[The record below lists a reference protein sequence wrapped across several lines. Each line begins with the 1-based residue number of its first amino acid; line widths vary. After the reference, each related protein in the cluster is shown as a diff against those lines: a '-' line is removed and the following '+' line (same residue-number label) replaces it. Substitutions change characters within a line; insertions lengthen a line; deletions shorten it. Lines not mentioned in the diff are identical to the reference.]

1 MARYSVDINANIKGF
16 EELDNIEKQIKNIQ
30 NYAKKPIDINFRVDA
45 KNADISKQMMIAG
58 KSAASAFA
66 KGFSSI
72 DSMSIDNFAKT
83 KQKYLDIFNDIQKQL
98 AKTTGSSFEK
108 VSIDEKQI
116 NKWANE
122 YVNTQQ
128 KAFEKIEKEAIK
140 QQQNLNKI
148 REKEA
153 ASYANPYKDAYQSI
167 GDKSDIQKQMSEYYT
182 NLEKEAIKQQQ
193 QITKIKKEAESGLFE
208 YRTVKNQ
215 SFLDKYTDQDSEA
228 LNHARKQIETINK
241 LQSALKSG
249 NLSNDD
255 IVSTYS
261 KLSDELDKLSYSM
274 KQVGVESSKTLDPG
288 VANAGANKVKAYYE
302 QNTKAVKKYG
312 DQLKEI
318 EEQYRRAKT
327 EEDKLVAE
335 RNFNQLKSQI
345 SAEGLT
351 GKSYIDEF
359 KRAFGQ
365 IAEFAGIYGAI
376 QNVIYEL
383 PRQMVHNVLEVDDAM
398 TNLQMATGVTNDKA
412 KELMSTY
419 NQLGDDLKA
428 LGTDVAASATEWM
441 KQGKS
446 IQESQKLAKDSIV
459 LSKIG
464 DLSAEESTKTITAA
478 MKSYDLD
485 ESEVM
490 GFIDKISAI
499 DMASATD
506 VGGLA
511 DAFNKV
517 AANARNA
524 GIETEKVLA
533 YAATIGET
541 TQEGM
546 DSVGTSLN
554 SIFSRMGNIKLSR
567 LKDPTTNE
575 DLSNVETS
583 LRNVGIELRESTG
596 QFRDFD
602 EVLDETASRWSTF
615 SEVTQRSIASSFAGT
630 HHMNEFLVL
639 MQNYSKAQE
648 YMQIATDSSGESLKK
663 YEAYTESAQG
673 KIEGFKNSFQTL
685 STTTLNAD
693 IFKGVV
699 DGGTAFLNILTKIMD
714 VGGGLPTITASI
726 AGIMSAKGKGKQNN
740 NCRSLNA
747 LSYKIA

>member
-45 KNADISKQMMIAG
+45 KNADISKQMMSAG

-66 KGFSSI
+66 KGFSSV
-72 DSMSIDNFAKT
+72 DSMSVDEFAKL

-108 VSIDEKQI
+108 VSVDEKQI

-122 YVNTQQ
+122 YVNVQQ

-140 QQQNLNKI
+140 QQQTLNRI
-148 REKEA
+148 REKES
-153 ASYANPYKDAYQSI
+153 ASYANPYTDAYQSI
-167 GDKSDIQKQMSEYYT
+167 GKQSNIQREMSEYYT
-182 NLEKEAIKQQQ
+182 RIEKQQQ

-208 YRTVKNQ
+208 YRTTKNQ
-215 SFLDKYTDQDSEA
+215 SFLDKYTDQSSEA
-228 LNHARKQIETINK
+228 LDRAREKIETINK

-249 NLSNDD
+249 NLSDDD
-255 IVSTYS
+255 IISTYS
-261 KLSDELDKLSYSM
+261 KLNDELDKLSYSM
-274 KQVGVESSKTLDPG
+274 KEVELQNSKTLDVG
-288 VANAGANKVKAYYE
+288 VADTKANKVKAYYE
-302 QNTKAVKKYG
+302 ENTKAVKKYG

-318 EEQYRRAKT
+318 EAEYRRAKT
-327 EEDKLVAE
+327 VEDALITDKKY
-335 RNFNQLKSQI
+335 NQLKSQI

-351 GKSYIDEF
+351 GKSHIDEF

-376 QNVIYEL
+376 QNVIYEV
-383 PRQMVHNVLEVDDAM
+383 PRQMVQNVLEVDDAM

-567 LKDPTTNE
+567 LKDPESGE
-575 DLSNVETS
+575 DLNIW
-583 LRNVGIELRESTG
+583 GI
-596 QFRDFD
+596 
-602 EVLDETASRWSTF
+602 A
-615 SEVTQRSIASSFAGT
+615 A
-630 HHMNEFLVL
+630 
-639 MQNYSKAQE
+639 
-648 YMQIATDSSGESLKK
+648 
-663 YEAYTESAQG
+663 
-673 KIEGFKNSFQTL
+673 
-685 STTTLNAD
+685 
-693 IFKGVV
+693 
-699 DGGTAFLNILTKIMD
+699 
-714 VGGGLPTITASI
+714 
-726 AGIMSAKGKGKQNN
+726 
-740 NCRSLNA
+740 
-747 LSYKIA
+747 

>member
-1 MARYSVDINANIKGF
+1 MARYSVDINSNIKGF

-30 NYAKKPIDINFRVDA
+30 NYVKKPIDINFRVDA
-45 KNADISKQMMIAG
+45 KNADISKQMMSAG

-66 KGFSSI
+66 KGFSSV
-72 DSMSIDNFAKT
+72 DSMSVDEFAKL

-108 VSIDEKQI
+108 VSVDEKQI

-122 YVNTQQ
+122 YVNVQQ

-140 QQQNLNKI
+140 QQQTLNRI
-148 REKEA
+148 REKES
-153 ASYANPYKDAYQSI
+153 ASYANPYTDAYQSI
-167 GDKSDIQKQMSEYYT
+167 GKQSNIQREMSEYYT
-182 NLEKEAIKQQQ
+182 RIEKQQQ
-193 QITKIKKEAESGLFE
+193 QITKIKKEGESGLFE
-208 YRTVKNQ
+208 YRTTKNQ
-215 SFLDKYTDQDSEA
+215 SFLDKYTDQSSEA
-228 LNHARKQIETINK
+228 LDRAREKIETINK

-249 NLSNDD
+249 NLSDDD
-255 IVSTYS
+255 IISTYS
-261 KLSDELDKLSYSM
+261 KLNDELDKLSYSM
-274 KQVGVESSKTLDPG
+274 KEVGLQNSKTLDVG
-288 VANAGANKVKAYYE
+288 VADTKANKVKAYYE
-302 QNTKAVKKYG
+302 ENTKAVKKYG

-318 EEQYRRAKT
+318 EAEYRRAKT
-327 EEDKLVAE
+327 VEDALITDKKY
-335 RNFNQLKSQI
+335 NQLKSQI

-351 GKSYIDEF
+351 GKSHIDEF

-376 QNVIYEL
+376 QNVIYEV
-383 PRQMVHNVLEVDDAM
+383 PRQMVQNVLEVDDAM

-567 LKDPTTNE
+567 LKDPESGE
-575 DLSNVETS
+575 DLNVW
-583 LRNVGIELRESTG
+583 GI
-596 QFRDFD
+596 
-602 EVLDETASRWSTF
+602 A
-615 SEVTQRSIASSFAGT
+615 A
-630 HHMNEFLVL
+630 
-639 MQNYSKAQE
+639 
-648 YMQIATDSSGESLKK
+648 
-663 YEAYTESAQG
+663 
-673 KIEGFKNSFQTL
+673 
-685 STTTLNAD
+685 
-693 IFKGVV
+693 
-699 DGGTAFLNILTKIMD
+699 
-714 VGGGLPTITASI
+714 
-726 AGIMSAKGKGKQNN
+726 
-740 NCRSLNA
+740 
-747 LSYKIA
+747 

>member
-1 MARYSVDINANIKGF
+1 MARYSVDINSNIKGF

-30 NYAKKPIDINFRVDA
+30 NYVKKPIDINFRVDA
-45 KNADISKQMMIAG
+45 KNADISKQMMSAG

-66 KGFSSI
+66 KGFSSV
-72 DSMSIDNFAKT
+72 DSMSVDEFAKL

-108 VSIDEKQI
+108 VSVDEKQI

-122 YVNTQQ
+122 YVNVQQ

-140 QQQNLNKI
+140 QQQTLNRI
-148 REKEA
+148 REKES
-153 ASYANPYKDAYQSI
+153 ASYANPYTDAYQSI
-167 GDKSDIQKQMSEYYT
+167 GKQSNIQREMSEYYT
-182 NLEKEAIKQQQ
+182 RIEKQQQ

-208 YRTVKNQ
+208 YRTTKNQ
-215 SFLDKYTDQDSEA
+215 SFLDKYTDQSSEA
-228 LNHARKQIETINK
+228 LDRAREKIETINK

-249 NLSNDD
+249 NLSDDD
-255 IVSTYS
+255 IISTYS
-261 KLSDELDKLSYSM
+261 KLNDELDKLSYSM
-274 KQVGVESSKTLDPG
+274 KEVGLQNSKTLDVG
-288 VANAGANKVKAYYE
+288 VADTKANKVKAYYE
-302 QNTKAVKKYG
+302 ENTKAVKKYG

-318 EEQYRRAKT
+318 EAEYRRAKT
-327 EEDKLVAE
+327 VEDALITDKKY
-335 RNFNQLKSQI
+335 NQLKSQI

-351 GKSYIDEF
+351 GKSHIDEF

-376 QNVIYEL
+376 HNVIYEV
-383 PRQMVHNVLEVDDAM
+383 PRQMVQNVLEVDDAM

-602 EVLDETASRWSTF
+602 EVLDETASRWGTF

-648 YMQIATDSSGESLKK
+648 YMQIATDSSGDSLKK

-714 VGGGLPTITASI
+714 IGSGLPTII
-726 AGIMSAKGKGKQNN
+726 ATISGFMSAKGKGNKNN

>member
-1 MARYSVDINANIKGF
+1 MARYSVDINANITGF
-16 EELDNIEKQIKNIQ
+16 KELDNIEKQIKNIQ
-30 NYAKKPIDINFRVDA
+30 GYAKKPIDINFKVDD

-58 KSAASAFA
+58 KSAASAFV

-72 DSMSIDNFAKT
+72 DSMSIDKFAKT

-98 AKTTGSSFEK
+98 AKTIGSSFEK

-140 QQQNLNKI
+140 QQQTLNRI
-148 REKEA
+148 REKES
-153 ASYANPYKDAYQSI
+153 ASYANPYTDAYQSI
-167 GDKSDIQKQMSEYYT
+167 GKQSNIQREMSEYYT
-182 NLEKEAIKQQQ
+182 RLEKEAIKQQQ

-208 YRTVKNQ
+208 YRTAKNQ
-215 SFLDKYTDQDSEA
+215 SFIDKYVGQDSDG
-228 LNHARKQIETINK
+228 LTRARKQIDEINR
-241 LQSALKSG
+241 LQESLKSG
-249 NLSNDD
+249 NLKGDD
-255 IVSTYS
+255 ITSTYS
-261 KLSDELDKLSYSM
+261 KLNDEIEKLSYSM
-274 KQVGVESSKTLDPG
+274 KQAGVESSKTLEAG
-288 VANAGANKVKAYYE
+288 VANASANKVKAYYE
-302 QNTKAVKKYG
+302 ENTKAVKKYG

-318 EEQYRRAKT
+318 EERYRRAKT
-327 EEDKLVAE
+327 VSEKLDID
-335 RNFNQLKSQI
+335 RDLKQLQSQI

-351 GKSYIDEF
+351 GKSYIDGF

-376 QNVIYEL
+376 QNIIYEV
-383 PRQMVHNVLEVDDAM
+383 PRQMAHNVLEVDNAM

-428 LGTDVAASATEWM
+428 LGTDVAASATGWM

-464 DLSAEESTKTITAA
+464 NLSAEESTKTITAA

-567 LKDPTTNE
+567 LKDPESGE

-602 EVLDETASRWSTF
+602 EVLDETASRWDTF
-615 SEVTQRSIASSFAGT
+615 SEVTQRSIASSFAG
-630 HHMNEFLVL
+630 
-639 MQNYSKAQE
+639 K
-648 YMQIATDSSGESLKK
+648 
-663 YEAYTESAQG
+663 
-673 KIEGFKNSFQTL
+673 
-685 STTTLNAD
+685 
-693 IFKGVV
+693 
-699 DGGTAFLNILTKIMD
+699 D
-714 VGGGLPTITASI
+714 VA
-726 AGIMSAKGKGKQNN
+726 
-740 NCRSLNA
+740 
-747 LSYKIA
+747 

>member
-1 MARYSVDINANIKGF
+1 MARYSVDINSNIKGF

-30 NYAKKPIDINFRVDA
+30 NYVKKPIDINFRVDA
-45 KNADISKQMMIAG
+45 KNADISKQMMSAG

-66 KGFSSI
+66 KGFSSV
-72 DSMSIDNFAKT
+72 DSMSVDEFAKL

-108 VSIDEKQI
+108 VSVDEKQI

-122 YVNTQQ
+122 YVNVQQ

-140 QQQNLNKI
+140 QQQTLNRI
-148 REKEA
+148 REKES
-153 ASYANPYKDAYQSI
+153 ASYANPYTDAYQSI
-167 GDKSDIQKQMSEYYT
+167 GKQSNIQREMSEYYT
-182 NLEKEAIKQQQ
+182 RIEKQQQ

-208 YRTVKNQ
+208 YRTTKNQ
-215 SFLDKYTDQDSEA
+215 SFLDKYTDQSSEA
-228 LNHARKQIETINK
+228 LDRAREKIETINK

-249 NLSNDD
+249 NLSDDD
-255 IVSTYS
+255 IISTYS
-261 KLSDELDKLSYSM
+261 KLNDELDKLSYSM
-274 KQVGVESSKTLDPG
+274 KEVGLQNSKTLDVG
-288 VANAGANKVKAYYE
+288 VADTKANKVKAYYE
-302 QNTKAVKKYG
+302 ENTKAVKKYG

-318 EEQYRRAKT
+318 EAEYRRAKT
-327 EEDKLVAE
+327 VEDALITDKKY
-335 RNFNQLKSQI
+335 NQLKSQI

-351 GKSYIDEF
+351 GKSHIDEF

-376 QNVIYEL
+376 QNVIYEV
-383 PRQMVHNVLEVDDAM
+383 PRQMVQNVLEVDDAM

-567 LKDPTTNE
+567 LKDSTTNE

-602 EVLDETASRWSTF
+602 EVLDETASRWGTF

-648 YMQIATDSSGESLKK
+648 YMQIATDSSGDSLKK

-714 VGGGLPTITASI
+714 IGSGLPTII
-726 AGIMSAKGKGKQNN
+726 ATISGFMSAKGKGKQNN

>member
-45 KNADISKQMMIAG
+45 KNADISKQMMSAG

-66 KGFSSI
+66 KGFSSV
-72 DSMSIDNFAKT
+72 DSMSVDEFAKL

-108 VSIDEKQI
+108 VSVDEKQI

-122 YVNTQQ
+122 YVNVQQ

-140 QQQNLNKI
+140 QQQTLNRI
-148 REKEA
+148 REKES
-153 ASYANPYKDAYQSI
+153 ASYANPYTDAYQSI
-167 GDKSDIQKQMSEYYT
+167 GKQSNIQREMSEYYT
-182 NLEKEAIKQQQ
+182 RIEKQQQ

-208 YRTVKNQ
+208 YRTTKNQ
-215 SFLDKYTDQDSEA
+215 SFLDKYTDQSSEA

-241 LQSALKSG
+241 LQSALKSD

-327 EEDKLVAE
+327 AEDKLVAE

-351 GKSYIDEF
+351 GKSHIDEF

-376 QNVIYEL
+376 QNVIYEV
-383 PRQMVHNVLEVDDAM
+383 PRQMVQNVLDVDDAM

-567 LKDPTTNE
+567 LKDPESGE
-575 DLSNVETS
+575 DLNIW
-583 LRNVGIELRESTG
+583 GI
-596 QFRDFD
+596 
-602 EVLDETASRWSTF
+602 A
-615 SEVTQRSIASSFAGT
+615 A
-630 HHMNEFLVL
+630 
-639 MQNYSKAQE
+639 
-648 YMQIATDSSGESLKK
+648 
-663 YEAYTESAQG
+663 
-673 KIEGFKNSFQTL
+673 
-685 STTTLNAD
+685 
-693 IFKGVV
+693 
-699 DGGTAFLNILTKIMD
+699 
-714 VGGGLPTITASI
+714 
-726 AGIMSAKGKGKQNN
+726 
-740 NCRSLNA
+740 
-747 LSYKIA
+747 

>member
-1 MARYSVDINANIKGF
+1 MARYSVDINANITGF
-16 EELDNIEKQIKNIQ
+16 KELDNIEKQIKNIQ
-30 NYAKKPIDINFRVDA
+30 GYAKKPIDINFKVDT
-45 KNADISKQMMIAG
+45 KNIDISKQMTSVG
-58 KSAASAFA
+58 KNAAAAFA

-72 DSMSIDNFAKT
+72 DSMSIDKFAKT

-98 AKTTGSSFEK
+98 AKTIGSSFEK

-140 QQQNLNKI
+140 QQQTLNRI
-148 REKEA
+148 REKES
-153 ASYANPYKDAYQSI
+153 ASYANPYTDAYQSI
-167 GDKSDIQKQMSEYYT
+167 GKQSNIQREMSEYYT
-182 NLEKEAIKQQQ
+182 RLEKEAIKQQQ

-208 YRTVKNQ
+208 YRTAKNQ
-215 SFLDKYTDQDSEA
+215 SFIDKYVGQDSDG
-228 LNHARKQIETINK
+228 LTRARKQIDEINR
-241 LQSALKSG
+241 LQESLKSG
-249 NLSNDD
+249 NLKGDD
-255 IVSTYS
+255 ITSTYS
-261 KLSDELDKLSYSM
+261 KLNDEIEKLSYSM
-274 KQVGVESSKTLDPG
+274 KQVGVESSKTLEAG
-288 VANAGANKVKAYYE
+288 VANASANKVKAYYE
-302 QNTKAVKKYG
+302 ENTKAVKKYG

-318 EEQYRRAKT
+318 EERYRRAKT
-327 EEDKLVAE
+327 VSEKLDID
-335 RNFNQLKSQI
+335 RDLKQLQSQI

-376 QNVIYEL
+376 QNIIYEV
-383 PRQMVHNVLEVDDAM
+383 PRQMAHNVLEVDNAM

-464 DLSAEESTKTITAA
+464 NLSAEESTKTITAA

-567 LKDPTTNE
+567 LKDPESGE
-575 DLSNVETS
+575 DLNIW
-583 LRNVGIELRESTG
+583 GI
-596 QFRDFD
+596 
-602 EVLDETASRWSTF
+602 A
-615 SEVTQRSIASSFAGT
+615 A
-630 HHMNEFLVL
+630 
-639 MQNYSKAQE
+639 
-648 YMQIATDSSGESLKK
+648 
-663 YEAYTESAQG
+663 
-673 KIEGFKNSFQTL
+673 
-685 STTTLNAD
+685 
-693 IFKGVV
+693 
-699 DGGTAFLNILTKIMD
+699 
-714 VGGGLPTITASI
+714 
-726 AGIMSAKGKGKQNN
+726 
-740 NCRSLNA
+740 
-747 LSYKIA
+747 

>member
-45 KNADISKQMMIAG
+45 KNADISKQMMSAG

-66 KGFSSI
+66 KGFSSV
-72 DSMSIDNFAKT
+72 DSMSVDEFAKL

-108 VSIDEKQI
+108 VSVDEKQI

-122 YVNTQQ
+122 YVNVQQ

-140 QQQNLNKI
+140 QQQTLNRI
-148 REKEA
+148 REKES
-153 ASYANPYKDAYQSI
+153 ASYANPYTDAYQSI
-167 GDKSDIQKQMSEYYT
+167 GKQSNIQREMSEYYT
-182 NLEKEAIKQQQ
+182 RIEKQQQ

-208 YRTVKNQ
+208 YRTTKNQ
-215 SFLDKYTDQDSEA
+215 SFLDKYTDQSSEA
-228 LNHARKQIETINK
+228 LDRAREKIETINK

-249 NLSNDD
+249 NLSDDD
-255 IVSTYS
+255 IISTYS
-261 KLSDELDKLSYSM
+261 KLNDELDKLSYSM
-274 KQVGVESSKTLDPG
+274 KEVGLQNSKTLDVG
-288 VANAGANKVKAYYE
+288 VADTKANKVKAYYE
-302 QNTKAVKKYG
+302 ENTKAVKKYG

-318 EEQYRRAKT
+318 EAEYRRAKT
-327 EEDKLVAE
+327 VEDALITDKKY
-335 RNFNQLKSQI
+335 NQLKSQI

-351 GKSYIDEF
+351 GKSHIDEF

-376 QNVIYEL
+376 QNVIYEV
-383 PRQMVHNVLEVDDAM
+383 PRQMAHNVLEVDNAM

-602 EVLDETASRWSTF
+602 EVLDETASRWGTF

-648 YMQIATDSSGESLKK
+648 YMQIATDSSSESLKK

>member
-1 MARYSVDINANIKGF
+1 MARYSVDITANIKGF
-16 EELDNIEKQIKNIQ
+16 DELDAIEKQIKNIQ
-30 NYAKKPIDINFRVDA
+30 GYAKKPIDINFKVDT
-45 KNADISKQMMIAG
+45 KNVDISKQMASVG
-58 KSAASAFA
+58 KNAAAAFA

-72 DSMSIDNFAKT
+72 DTTSVDKFAKS
-83 KQKYLDIFNDIQKQL
+83 KQKYLDVFNDIQKQI

-108 VSIDEKQI
+108 ISVDEKQI

-122 YVNTQQ
+122 YVNAQQ
-128 KAFEKIEKEAIK
+128 KAFDKIEKEVLK

-148 REKEA
+148 RERES
-153 ASYANPYKDAYQSI
+153 ASYANPYTDAYQSI
-167 GDKSDIQKQMSEYYT
+167 GKQSNIQREMSEYYT
-182 NLEKEAIKQQQ
+182 QLEKEALKQQQ
-193 QITKIKKEAESGLFE
+193 KIDKINNEMKSGLFE
-208 YRTVKNQ
+208 YRTSKNQ
-215 SFLDKYTDQDSEA
+215 IFIDKYVGQDSDA
-228 LNHARKQIETINK
+228 LTRARKQIDEINR
-241 LQSALKSG
+241 LQESLKSG
-249 NLSNDD
+249 NLSSDD
-255 IVSTYS
+255 VISTYS
-261 KLSDELDKLSYSM
+261 KLNDEIEKLSYSM
-274 KQVGVESSKTLDPG
+274 KQIGVESSKTLDPG
-288 VANAGANKVKAYYE
+288 IANASANKVKAYYE
-302 QNTKAVKKYG
+302 ENTKAVKKYG

-318 EEQYRRAKT
+318 EERYRRAKT
-327 EEDKLVAE
+327 VSEKLDID
-335 RNFNQLKSQI
+335 RDLRQLQSQI

-351 GKSYIDEF
+351 GKSRLDEF

-365 IAEFAGIYGAI
+365 IAEFTGIYGAI
-376 QNVIYEL
+376 QNVIYEV
-383 PRQMVHNVLEVDDAM
+383 PRQMVQNVLKVDDAM

-446 IQESQKLAKDSIV
+446 IEESQELAKDSII

-567 LKDPTTNE
+567 LKDPESGE
-575 DLSNVETS
+575 DLNIW
-583 LRNVGIELRESTG
+583 GI
-596 QFRDFD
+596 
-602 EVLDETASRWSTF
+602 A
-615 SEVTQRSIASSFAGT
+615 A
-630 HHMNEFLVL
+630 
-639 MQNYSKAQE
+639 
-648 YMQIATDSSGESLKK
+648 
-663 YEAYTESAQG
+663 
-673 KIEGFKNSFQTL
+673 
-685 STTTLNAD
+685 
-693 IFKGVV
+693 
-699 DGGTAFLNILTKIMD
+699 
-714 VGGGLPTITASI
+714 
-726 AGIMSAKGKGKQNN
+726 
-740 NCRSLNA
+740 
-747 LSYKIA
+747 

>member
-1 MARYSVDINANIKGF
+1 MARYSVDINSNIKGF

-30 NYAKKPIDINFRVDA
+30 NYVKKPIDINFRVDA
-45 KNADISKQMMIAG
+45 KNADISKQMMSAG

-66 KGFSSI
+66 KGFSSV
-72 DSMSIDNFAKT
+72 DSMSVDEFAKL

-108 VSIDEKQI
+108 VSVDEKQI

-122 YVNTQQ
+122 YVNVQQ

-140 QQQNLNKI
+140 QQQTLNRI
-148 REKEA
+148 REKES
-153 ASYANPYKDAYQSI
+153 ASYANPYTDAYQSI
-167 GDKSDIQKQMSEYYT
+167 GKQSNIQREMSEYYT
-182 NLEKEAIKQQQ
+182 RIEKQQQ

-208 YRTVKNQ
+208 YRTTKNQ
-215 SFLDKYTDQDSEA
+215 SFLDKYTDQSSEA
-228 LNHARKQIETINK
+228 LDRAREKIETINK

-249 NLSNDD
+249 NLSDDD
-255 IVSTYS
+255 IISTYS
-261 KLSDELDKLSYSM
+261 KLNDELDKLSYSM
-274 KQVGVESSKTLDPG
+274 KEVGLQNSKTLDVG
-288 VANAGANKVKAYYE
+288 VADTKANKVKAYYE
-302 QNTKAVKKYG
+302 ENTKAVKKYG

-318 EEQYRRAKT
+318 EAEYRRAKT
-327 EEDKLVAE
+327 VEDALITDKKY
-335 RNFNQLKSQI
+335 NQLKSQI

-351 GKSYIDEF
+351 GKSHIDEF

-376 QNVIYEL
+376 QNVIYEV
-383 PRQMVHNVLEVDDAM
+383 PRQMVQNVLEVDDAM

-602 EVLDETASRWSTF
+602 EVLDETASRWGTF

-699 DGGTAFLNILTKIMD
+699 DGGTAFFNILTKIMD
-714 VGGGLPTITASI
+714 IGSGLPAIIATIS
-726 AGIMSAKGKGKQNN
+726 GFMSAKGKGKQNN

>member
-1 MARYSVDINANIKGF
+1 MARYSVDINSNIKGF

-30 NYAKKPIDINFRVDA
+30 NYVKKPIDINFRVDA
-45 KNADISKQMMIAG
+45 KNADISKQMMSAG

-66 KGFSSI
+66 KGFSSV
-72 DSMSIDNFAKT
+72 DSMSVDEFAKL

-108 VSIDEKQI
+108 VSVDEKQI

-122 YVNTQQ
+122 YVNVQQ

-140 QQQNLNKI
+140 QQQTLNRI
-148 REKEA
+148 REKES
-153 ASYANPYKDAYQSI
+153 ASYANPYTDAYQSI
-167 GDKSDIQKQMSEYYT
+167 GKQSNIQREMSEYYT
-182 NLEKEAIKQQQ
+182 RIEKQQQ

-208 YRTVKNQ
+208 YRTTKNQ
-215 SFLDKYTDQDSEA
+215 SFLDKYTDQSSEA
-228 LNHARKQIETINK
+228 LDRAREKIETINK

-249 NLSNDD
+249 NLSDDD
-255 IVSTYS
+255 IISTYS
-261 KLSDELDKLSYSM
+261 KLNDELDKLSYSM
-274 KQVGVESSKTLDPG
+274 KEVGLQNSKTLDVG
-288 VANAGANKVKAYYE
+288 VADTKANKVKAYYE
-302 QNTKAVKKYG
+302 ENTKAVKKYG

-318 EEQYRRAKT
+318 EAEYRRAKT
-327 EEDKLVAE
+327 VEDALITDKKY
-335 RNFNQLKSQI
+335 NQLKSQI

-351 GKSYIDEF
+351 GKSHIDEF

-376 QNVIYEL
+376 QNVIYEV
-383 PRQMVHNVLEVDDAM
+383 PRQMVQNVLEVDDAM

-602 EVLDETASRWSTF
+602 EVLDETASRWGTF

-648 YMQIATDSSGESLKK
+648 YMQIATDSSGDSLKK

-714 VGGGLPTITASI
+714 IGSGLPTII
-726 AGIMSAKGKGKQNN
+726 ATISGFMSAKGKGKQNN

>member
-45 KNADISKQMMIAG
+45 KNADISKQMMSAG

-66 KGFSSI
+66 KGFSSV
-72 DSMSIDNFAKT
+72 DSMSVDEFAKL

-108 VSIDEKQI
+108 VSVDEKQI

-122 YVNTQQ
+122 YVNVQQ

-140 QQQNLNKI
+140 QQQTLNRI
-148 REKEA
+148 REKES
-153 ASYANPYKDAYQSI
+153 ASYANPYTDAYQSI
-167 GDKSDIQKQMSEYYT
+167 GKQSNIQREMSEYYT
-182 NLEKEAIKQQQ
+182 RIEKQQQ

-208 YRTVKNQ
+208 YRTTKNQ
-215 SFLDKYTDQDSEA
+215 SFLDKYTDQSSEA
-228 LNHARKQIETINK
+228 LDRAREKIETINK

-249 NLSNDD
+249 NLSDDD
-255 IVSTYS
+255 IISTYS
-261 KLSDELDKLSYSM
+261 KLNDELDKLSYSM
-274 KQVGVESSKTLDPG
+274 KEVGLQNSKTLDVG
-288 VANAGANKVKAYYE
+288 VADTKANKVKAYYE
-302 QNTKAVKKYG
+302 ENTKAVKKYG

-318 EEQYRRAKT
+318 EAEYRRAKT
-327 EEDKLVAE
+327 VEDALITDKKY
-335 RNFNQLKSQI
+335 NQLKSQI

-351 GKSYIDEF
+351 GKSHIDEF

-376 QNVIYEL
+376 QNVIYEV
-383 PRQMVHNVLEVDDAM
+383 PRQMVQNVLEVDDAM

-602 EVLDETASRWSTF
+602 EVLDETASRWGTF

-714 VGGGLPTITASI
+714 IGSGLPTII
-726 AGIMSAKGKGKQNN
+726 ATISGFMSAKGKGKQNN

>member
-30 NYAKKPIDINFRVDA
+30 NYVKKPIDINFRVDA
-45 KNADISKQMMIAG
+45 KNADISKQMMSAG

-66 KGFSSI
+66 KGFSSV
-72 DSMSIDNFAKT
+72 DSMSVDEFAKL

-108 VSIDEKQI
+108 VSVDEKQI

-122 YVNTQQ
+122 YVNVQQ

-140 QQQNLNKI
+140 QQQTLNRI
-148 REKEA
+148 REKES
-153 ASYANPYKDAYQSI
+153 ASYANPYTDAYQSI
-167 GDKSDIQKQMSEYYT
+167 GKQSNIQREMSEYYT
-182 NLEKEAIKQQQ
+182 RIEKQQQ

-208 YRTVKNQ
+208 YRTTKNQ
-215 SFLDKYTDQDSEA
+215 SFLDKYTDQSSEA
-228 LNHARKQIETINK
+228 LDRAREKIETINK

-249 NLSNDD
+249 NLSDDD
-255 IVSTYS
+255 IISTYS
-261 KLSDELDKLSYSM
+261 KLNDELDKLSYSM
-274 KQVGVESSKTLDPG
+274 KEVGLQNSKTLDVG
-288 VANAGANKVKAYYE
+288 VADTKANKVKAYYE
-302 QNTKAVKKYG
+302 ENTKAVKKYG

-318 EEQYRRAKT
+318 EAEYRRAKT
-327 EEDKLVAE
+327 VEDALITDKKY
-335 RNFNQLKSQI
+335 NQLKSQI

-351 GKSYIDEF
+351 GKSHIDEF

-376 QNVIYEL
+376 QNIIYEV
-383 PRQMVHNVLEVDDAM
+383 PRQMAHNVLEVDNAM

-567 LKDPTTNE
+567 LKDPESGE
-575 DLSNVETS
+575 DLN
-583 LRNVGIELRESTG
+583 I
-596 QFRDFD
+596 
-602 EVLDETASRWSTF
+602 W
-615 SEVTQRSIASSFAGT
+615 
-630 HHMNEFLVL
+630 
-639 MQNYSKAQE
+639 
-648 YMQIATDSSGESLKK
+648 
-663 YEAYTESAQG
+663 
-673 KIEGFKNSFQTL
+673 
-685 STTTLNAD
+685 
-693 IFKGVV
+693 GV
-699 DGGTAFLNILTKIMD
+699 A
-714 VGGGLPTITASI
+714 A
-726 AGIMSAKGKGKQNN
+726 
-740 NCRSLNA
+740 
-747 LSYKIA
+747 

>member
-1 MARYSVDINANIKGF
+1 MRPLPWGF

-45 KNADISKQMMIAG
+45 KNADISKQMMSAG

-66 KGFSSI
+66 KGFSSV
-72 DSMSIDNFAKT
+72 DSMSVDEFAKL

-108 VSIDEKQI
+108 VSVDEKQI

-122 YVNTQQ
+122 YVNVQQ

-140 QQQNLNKI
+140 QQQTLNRI
-148 REKEA
+148 REKES
-153 ASYANPYKDAYQSI
+153 ASYANPYTDAYQSI
-167 GDKSDIQKQMSEYYT
+167 GKQSNIQREMSEYYT
-182 NLEKEAIKQQQ
+182 RIEKQQQ

-208 YRTVKNQ
+208 YRTTKNQ
-215 SFLDKYTDQDSEA
+215 SFLDKYTDQSSEA
-228 LNHARKQIETINK
+228 LDRAREKIETINK

-249 NLSNDD
+249 NLSDDD
-255 IVSTYS
+255 IISTYS
-261 KLSDELDKLSYSM
+261 KLNDELDKLSYSM
-274 KQVGVESSKTLDPG
+274 KEVGLQNSKTLDVG
-288 VANAGANKVKAYYE
+288 VADTKANKVKAYYE
-302 QNTKAVKKYG
+302 ENTKAVKKYG

-318 EEQYRRAKT
+318 EAEYRRAKT
-327 EEDKLVAE
+327 VEDALITDKKY
-335 RNFNQLKSQI
+335 NQLKSQI

-351 GKSYIDEF
+351 GKSHIDEF

-376 QNVIYEL
+376 QNVIYEV
-383 PRQMVHNVLEVDDAM
+383 PRQMVQNVLEVDDAM

-533 YAATIGET
+533 YA
-541 TQEGM
+541 
-546 DSVGTSLN
+546 DRKSV
-554 SIFSRMGNIKLSR
+554 
-567 LKDPTTNE
+567 
-575 DLSNVETS
+575 V
-583 LRNVGIELRESTG
+583 
-596 QFRDFD
+596 
-602 EVLDETASRWSTF
+602 
-615 SEVTQRSIASSFAGT
+615 
-630 HHMNEFLVL
+630 
-639 MQNYSKAQE
+639 
-648 YMQIATDSSGESLKK
+648 
-663 YEAYTESAQG
+663 
-673 KIEGFKNSFQTL
+673 
-685 STTTLNAD
+685 
-693 IFKGVV
+693 
-699 DGGTAFLNILTKIMD
+699 
-714 VGGGLPTITASI
+714 
-726 AGIMSAKGKGKQNN
+726 
-740 NCRSLNA
+740 
-747 LSYKIA
+747 

>member
-45 KNADISKQMMIAG
+45 KNADISKQMMSAG

-66 KGFSSI
+66 KGFSSV
-72 DSMSIDNFAKT
+72 DSMSVDEFAKL

-108 VSIDEKQI
+108 VSVDEKQI

-122 YVNTQQ
+122 YVNVQQ

-140 QQQNLNKI
+140 QQQTLNRI
-148 REKEA
+148 REKES
-153 ASYANPYKDAYQSI
+153 ASYANPYTDAYQSI
-167 GDKSDIQKQMSEYYT
+167 GKQSNIQREMSEYYT
-182 NLEKEAIKQQQ
+182 RIEKQQQ

-208 YRTVKNQ
+208 YRTTKNQ
-215 SFLDKYTDQDSEA
+215 SFLDKYTDQSSEA
-228 LNHARKQIETINK
+228 LDRAREKIETINK

-249 NLSNDD
+249 NLSDDD
-255 IVSTYS
+255 IISTYS
-261 KLSDELDKLSYSM
+261 KLNDELDKLSHSM
-274 KQVGVESSKTLDPG
+274 KEVGLQNSKTLDVG
-288 VANAGANKVKAYYE
+288 VADTKANKVKAYYE
-302 QNTKAVKKYG
+302 ENTKAVKKYG

-318 EEQYRRAKT
+318 EAEYRRAKT
-327 EEDKLVAE
+327 VEDALITDKKY
-335 RNFNQLKSQI
+335 NQLKSQI

-351 GKSYIDEF
+351 GKSHIDEF

-376 QNVIYEL
+376 QNVIYEV
-383 PRQMVHNVLEVDDAM
+383 PRQMVQNVLEVDDAM

-602 EVLDETASRWSTF
+602 EVLDETASRWGTF

-648 YMQIATDSSGESLKK
+648 YMQIATDSSGDSLKK

-699 DGGTAFLNILTKIMD
+699 DGGTAFFNILTKIMD
-714 VGGGLPTITASI
+714 IGSGLPAIIATIS
-726 AGIMSAKGKGKQNN
+726 GFMSAKGKGKQNN

>member
-45 KNADISKQMMIAG
+45 KNADISKQMMSAG

-66 KGFSSI
+66 KGFSSV
-72 DSMSIDNFAKT
+72 DSMSVDEFAKL

-108 VSIDEKQI
+108 VSVDEKQI

-122 YVNTQQ
+122 YVNVQQ

-140 QQQNLNKI
+140 QQQTLNRI
-148 REKEA
+148 REKES
-153 ASYANPYKDAYQSI
+153 ASYANPYTDAYQSI
-167 GDKSDIQKQMSEYYT
+167 GKQSNIQREMSEYYT
-182 NLEKEAIKQQQ
+182 RIEKQQQ

-208 YRTVKNQ
+208 YRTTKNQ
-215 SFLDKYTDQDSEA
+215 SFLDKYTDQSSEA
-228 LNHARKQIETINK
+228 LDRAREKIETINK

-249 NLSNDD
+249 NLSDDD
-255 IVSTYS
+255 IISTYS
-261 KLSDELDKLSYSM
+261 KLNDELDKLSYSM
-274 KQVGVESSKTLDPG
+274 KEVGLQNSKTLDVG
-288 VANAGANKVKAYYE
+288 VADTKANKVKAYYE
-302 QNTKAVKKYG
+302 ENTKAVKKYG

-318 EEQYRRAKT
+318 EAEYRRAKT
-327 EEDKLVAE
+327 VEDALITDKKY
-335 RNFNQLKSQI
+335 NQLKSQI

-351 GKSYIDEF
+351 GKSHIDEF

-365 IAEFAGIYGAI
+365 IAEFAGIYGVI
-376 QNVIYEL
+376 QNVIYEV
-383 PRQMVHNVLEVDDAM
+383 PRQMVQNVLEVDDAM

-602 EVLDETASRWSTF
+602 EVLDETASRWGTF

-699 DGGTAFLNILTKIMD
+699 DGGTAFFNILTKIMD
-714 VGGGLPTITASI
+714 IGSGLPAIIATIS
-726 AGIMSAKGKGKQNN
+726 GFMSAKGKGKQNN

>member
-45 KNADISKQMMIAG
+45 KNADISKQMMSAG

-66 KGFSSI
+66 KGFSSV
-72 DSMSIDNFAKT
+72 DSMSVDEFAKL

-108 VSIDEKQI
+108 VSVDEKQI

-122 YVNTQQ
+122 YVNVQQ

-140 QQQNLNKI
+140 QQQTLNRI
-148 REKEA
+148 REKES
-153 ASYANPYKDAYQSI
+153 ASYANPYTDAYQSI
-167 GDKSDIQKQMSEYYT
+167 GKQSNIQREMSEYYT
-182 NLEKEAIKQQQ
+182 RIEKQQQ

-208 YRTVKNQ
+208 YRTTKNQ
-215 SFLDKYTDQDSEA
+215 SFLDKYTDQSSEA
-228 LNHARKQIETINK
+228 LDRAREKIETINK

-249 NLSNDD
+249 NLSDDD
-255 IVSTYS
+255 IISTYS
-261 KLSDELDKLSYSM
+261 KLNDELDKLSYSM
-274 KQVGVESSKTLDPG
+274 KEVGLQNSKTLDVG
-288 VANAGANKVKAYYE
+288 VADTKANKVKAYYE
-302 QNTKAVKKYG
+302 ENTKAVKKYG

-318 EEQYRRAKT
+318 EAEYRRAKT
-327 EEDKLVAE
+327 VEDALITDKKY
-335 RNFNQLKSQI
+335 NQLKSQI

-351 GKSYIDEF
+351 GKSHIDEF

-376 QNVIYEL
+376 QNVIYEV
-383 PRQMVHNVLEVDDAM
+383 PRQMVQNVLEVDDAM

-524 GIETEKVLA
+524 DIETEKVLA

-567 LKDPTTNE
+567 LKDPESGE
-575 DLSNVETS
+575 DLNIW
-583 LRNVGIELRESTG
+583 GI
-596 QFRDFD
+596 
-602 EVLDETASRWSTF
+602 A
-615 SEVTQRSIASSFAGT
+615 A
-630 HHMNEFLVL
+630 
-639 MQNYSKAQE
+639 
-648 YMQIATDSSGESLKK
+648 
-663 YEAYTESAQG
+663 
-673 KIEGFKNSFQTL
+673 
-685 STTTLNAD
+685 
-693 IFKGVV
+693 
-699 DGGTAFLNILTKIMD
+699 
-714 VGGGLPTITASI
+714 
-726 AGIMSAKGKGKQNN
+726 
-740 NCRSLNA
+740 
-747 LSYKIA
+747 

>member
-45 KNADISKQMMIAG
+45 KNADISKQMMSAG

-66 KGFSSI
+66 KGFSSV
-72 DSMSIDNFAKT
+72 DSMSVDEFAKL

-108 VSIDEKQI
+108 VSVDEKQI

-122 YVNTQQ
+122 YVNVQQ

-140 QQQNLNKI
+140 QQQTLNRI
-148 REKEA
+148 REKES
-153 ASYANPYKDAYQSI
+153 ASYANPYTDAYQSI
-167 GDKSDIQKQMSEYYT
+167 GKQSNIQREMSEYYT
-182 NLEKEAIKQQQ
+182 RIEKQQQ

-208 YRTVKNQ
+208 YRTTKNQ
-215 SFLDKYTDQDSEA
+215 SFLDKYTDQSSEA
-228 LNHARKQIETINK
+228 LDRAREKIETINK

-249 NLSNDD
+249 NLSDDD
-255 IVSTYS
+255 IISTYS
-261 KLSDELDKLSYSM
+261 KLNDELDKLSYSM
-274 KQVGVESSKTLDPG
+274 KEVGLQNSKTLDVG
-288 VANAGANKVKAYYE
+288 VADTKANKVKAYYE
-302 QNTKAVKKYG
+302 ENTKAVKKYG

-318 EEQYRRAKT
+318 EAEYRRAKT
-327 EEDKLVAE
+327 VEDALITDKKY
-335 RNFNQLKSQI
+335 NQLKSQI

-351 GKSYIDEF
+351 GKSHIDEF

-376 QNVIYEL
+376 QNVIYEV
-383 PRQMVHNVLEVDDAM
+383 PRQMVQNVLEVDDAM

-602 EVLDETASRWSTF
+602 EVLDETASRWGTF

-639 MQNYSKAQE
+639 MRNYSKAQE

-699 DGGTAFLNILTKIMD
+699 DGGTAFFNILTKIMD
-714 VGGGLPTITASI
+714 IGSGLPAIIATIS
-726 AGIMSAKGKGKQNN
+726 GFMSAKGKGKQNN

>member
-1 MARYSVDINANIKGF
+1 MARYSVDINSNIKGF

-30 NYAKKPIDINFRVDA
+30 NYVKKPIDINFRVDA
-45 KNADISKQMMIAG
+45 KNADISKQMMSAG

-66 KGFSSI
+66 KGFSSV
-72 DSMSIDNFAKT
+72 DSMSVDEFAKL

-98 AKTTGSSFEK
+98 AKTIGSSFEK

-140 QQQNLNKI
+140 QQQTLNRI
-148 REKEA
+148 REKES
-153 ASYANPYKDAYQSI
+153 ASYANPYTDAYQSI
-167 GDKSDIQKQMSEYYT
+167 GKQSNIQREMSEYYT
-182 NLEKEAIKQQQ
+182 RLEKQQQ

-208 YRTVKNQ
+208 YRTTKNQ
-215 SFLDKYTDQDSEA
+215 SFLDKYTDQSSEA
-228 LNHARKQIETINK
+228 LDRAREKIETINK

-249 NLSNDD
+249 NLSDDD
-255 IVSTYS
+255 IISTYS
-261 KLSDELDKLSYSM
+261 KLNDELDKLSYSM
-274 KQVGVESSKTLDPG
+274 KEVGLQNSKTLDVG
-288 VANAGANKVKAYYE
+288 VADTKANKVKAYYE
-302 QNTKAVKKYG
+302 ENTKAVKKYG

-318 EEQYRRAKT
+318 EAEYRRAKT
-327 EEDKLVAE
+327 VEDALITDKKY
-335 RNFNQLKSQI
+335 NQLKSQI

-351 GKSYIDEF
+351 GKSHIDEF

-376 QNVIYEL
+376 QNVIYEV
-383 PRQMVHNVLEVDDAM
+383 PRQMVQNVLEVDDAM

-602 EVLDETASRWSTF
+602 EVLDETASRWGTF

-699 DGGTAFLNILTKIMD
+699 DGGTAFFNILTKIMD
-714 VGGGLPTITASI
+714 IGSGLPAIIATIS
-726 AGIMSAKGKGKQNN
+726 GFMSAKGKGKQNN

>member
-1 MARYSVDINANIKGF
+1 MARYSVDINSNIKGF

-30 NYAKKPIDINFRVDA
+30 NYVKKPIDINFRVDA
-45 KNADISKQMMIAG
+45 KNADISKQMMSAG

-66 KGFSSI
+66 KGFSSV
-72 DSMSIDNFAKT
+72 DSMSVDEFAKL

-108 VSIDEKQI
+108 VSVDEKQI

-122 YVNTQQ
+122 YVNVQQ

-140 QQQNLNKI
+140 QQQTLNRI
-148 REKEA
+148 REKES
-153 ASYANPYKDAYQSI
+153 ASYANPYTDAYQSI
-167 GDKSDIQKQMSEYYT
+167 GKQSNIQREMSEYYT
-182 NLEKEAIKQQQ
+182 RIEKQQQ

-208 YRTVKNQ
+208 YRTTKNQ
-215 SFLDKYTDQDSEA
+215 SFLDKYTDQSSEA
-228 LNHARKQIETINK
+228 LDRAREKIETINK

-249 NLSNDD
+249 NLSDDD
-255 IVSTYS
+255 IISTYS
-261 KLSDELDKLSYSM
+261 KLNDELDKLSYSM
-274 KQVGVESSKTLDPG
+274 KEVGLQNSKTLDVG
-288 VANAGANKVKAYYE
+288 VADTKANKVKAYYE
-302 QNTKAVKKYG
+302 ENTKAVKKYG

-318 EEQYRRAKT
+318 EAEYRRAKT
-327 EEDKLVAE
+327 VEDALITDKKY
-335 RNFNQLKSQI
+335 NQLKSQI

-351 GKSYIDEF
+351 GKSHIDEF

-376 QNVIYEL
+376 HNVIYEV
-383 PRQMVHNVLEVDDAM
+383 PRQMVQNVLEVDDAM

-602 EVLDETASRWSTF
+602 EVLDETASRWGTF

-699 DGGTAFLNILTKIMD
+699 DGGTAFFNILTKIMD
-714 VGGGLPTITASI
+714 IGSGLPAIIATIS
-726 AGIMSAKGKGKQNN
+726 GFMSAKGKGKQNN

>member
-45 KNADISKQMMIAG
+45 KNADISKQMMSAG

-66 KGFSSI
+66 KGFSSV
-72 DSMSIDNFAKT
+72 DSMSVDEFAKL

-108 VSIDEKQI
+108 VSVDEKQI

-122 YVNTQQ
+122 YVNVQQ

-140 QQQNLNKI
+140 QQQTLNRI
-148 REKEA
+148 REKES
-153 ASYANPYKDAYQSI
+153 ASYANPYTDAYQSI
-167 GDKSDIQKQMSEYYT
+167 GKQSNIQREMSEYYT
-182 NLEKEAIKQQQ
+182 RIEKQQQ

-208 YRTVKNQ
+208 YRTTKNQ
-215 SFLDKYTDQDSEA
+215 SFLDKYTDQSSEA
-228 LNHARKQIETINK
+228 LDRAREKIETINK

-249 NLSNDD
+249 NLSDDD
-255 IVSTYS
+255 IISTYS
-261 KLSDELDKLSYSM
+261 KLNDELDKLSYSM
-274 KQVGVESSKTLDPG
+274 KEVGLQNSKTLDVG
-288 VANAGANKVKAYYE
+288 VADTKANKVKAYYE
-302 QNTKAVKKYG
+302 ENTKAVKKYG

-318 EEQYRRAKT
+318 EAEYRRAKT
-327 EEDKLVAE
+327 VEDALITDKKY
-335 RNFNQLKSQI
+335 NQLKSQI

-351 GKSYIDEF
+351 GKSHIDEF

-376 QNVIYEL
+376 QNVIYEV
-383 PRQMVHNVLEVDDAM
+383 PRQMVQNVLEVDDAM

-567 LKDPTTNE
+567 LKDPESGE
-575 DLSNVETS
+575 DLNIW
-583 LRNVGIELRESTG
+583 GI
-596 QFRDFD
+596 
-602 EVLDETASRWSTF
+602 A
-615 SEVTQRSIASSFAGT
+615 A
-630 HHMNEFLVL
+630 
-639 MQNYSKAQE
+639 
-648 YMQIATDSSGESLKK
+648 
-663 YEAYTESAQG
+663 
-673 KIEGFKNSFQTL
+673 
-685 STTTLNAD
+685 
-693 IFKGVV
+693 
-699 DGGTAFLNILTKIMD
+699 
-714 VGGGLPTITASI
+714 
-726 AGIMSAKGKGKQNN
+726 
-740 NCRSLNA
+740 
-747 LSYKIA
+747 

>member
-1 MARYSVDINANIKGF
+1 MARYSVDITANIKGF
-16 EELDNIEKQIKNIQ
+16 DELDAIEKQIKNIQ
-30 NYAKKPIDINFRVDA
+30 GYAKKPIDINFKVDT
-45 KNADISKQMMIAG
+45 KNVDISKQMASVG
-58 KSAASAFA
+58 KNAAAAFA

-72 DSMSIDNFAKT
+72 DTTSVDKFAKS
-83 KQKYLDIFNDIQKQL
+83 KQKYLDVFNDIQKQI

-108 VSIDEKQI
+108 ISVDEKQI

-122 YVNTQQ
+122 YVNAQQ
-128 KAFEKIEKEAIK
+128 KAFDKIEKEVLK

-148 REKEA
+148 RERES
-153 ASYANPYKDAYQSI
+153 ASYANPYTDAYQSI
-167 GDKSDIQKQMSEYYT
+167 GKQSNIQREMSEYYT
-182 NLEKEAIKQQQ
+182 QLEKEALKQQQ
-193 QITKIKKEAESGLFE
+193 KIDKINNEMKSGLFE
-208 YRTVKNQ
+208 YRTSKNQ
-215 SFLDKYTDQDSEA
+215 IFIDKYVGQDSDA
-228 LNHARKQIETINK
+228 LTRARKQIDEINR
-241 LQSALKSG
+241 LQESLKSG
-249 NLSNDD
+249 NLSSDD
-255 IVSTYS
+255 VISTYS
-261 KLSDELDKLSYSM
+261 KLNDEIEKLSYSM
-274 KQVGVESSKTLDPG
+274 KQIGVESSKTLDPG
-288 VANAGANKVKAYYE
+288 IANASANKVKAYYE
-302 QNTKAVKKYG
+302 ENTKAVKKYG

-318 EEQYRRAKT
+318 EERYRRAKT
-327 EEDKLVAE
+327 VSEKLDID
-335 RNFNQLKSQI
+335 RDLRQLQSQI

-351 GKSYIDEF
+351 GKSRLDEF

-376 QNVIYEL
+376 QNVIYEV
-383 PRQMVHNVLEVDDAM
+383 PRQMVQNVLEVDDAM

-446 IQESQKLAKDSIV
+446 IEESQELAKDSII

-567 LKDPTTNE
+567 LKDPESGE
-575 DLSNVETS
+575 DLNIW
-583 LRNVGIELRESTG
+583 GI
-596 QFRDFD
+596 
-602 EVLDETASRWSTF
+602 A
-615 SEVTQRSIASSFAGT
+615 A
-630 HHMNEFLVL
+630 
-639 MQNYSKAQE
+639 
-648 YMQIATDSSGESLKK
+648 
-663 YEAYTESAQG
+663 
-673 KIEGFKNSFQTL
+673 
-685 STTTLNAD
+685 
-693 IFKGVV
+693 
-699 DGGTAFLNILTKIMD
+699 
-714 VGGGLPTITASI
+714 
-726 AGIMSAKGKGKQNN
+726 
-740 NCRSLNA
+740 
-747 LSYKIA
+747 

>member
-1 MARYSVDINANIKGF
+1 MARYSVDINSNIKGF

-30 NYAKKPIDINFRVDA
+30 NYVKKPIDINFRVDA
-45 KNADISKQMMIAG
+45 KNADISKQMMSAG

-66 KGFSSI
+66 KGFSSV
-72 DSMSIDNFAKT
+72 DSMSVDEFAKL

-108 VSIDEKQI
+108 VSVDEKQI

-122 YVNTQQ
+122 YVNVQQ

-140 QQQNLNKI
+140 QQQTLNRI
-148 REKEA
+148 REKES
-153 ASYANPYKDAYQSI
+153 ASYANPYTDAYQSI
-167 GDKSDIQKQMSEYYT
+167 GKQSNIQREMSEYYT
-182 NLEKEAIKQQQ
+182 RIEKQQQ

-208 YRTVKNQ
+208 YRTTKNQ
-215 SFLDKYTDQDSEA
+215 SFLDKYTDQSSEA
-228 LNHARKQIETINK
+228 LDRAREKIETINK

-249 NLSNDD
+249 NLSDDD
-255 IVSTYS
+255 IISTYS
-261 KLSDELDKLSYSM
+261 KLNDELDKLSYSM
-274 KQVGVESSKTLDPG
+274 KEVGLQNSKTLDVG
-288 VANAGANKVKAYYE
+288 VADTKANKVKAYYE
-302 QNTKAVKKYG
+302 ENTKAVKKYG

-318 EEQYRRAKT
+318 EAEYRRAKT
-327 EEDKLVAE
+327 VEDALITDKKY
-335 RNFNQLKSQI
+335 NQLKSQI

-351 GKSYIDEF
+351 GKSHIDEF

-376 QNVIYEL
+376 QNVIYEV
-383 PRQMVHNVLEVDDAM
+383 PRKMVQNVLEVDDAM

-602 EVLDETASRWSTF
+602 EVLDETASRWGTF

>member
-45 KNADISKQMMIAG
+45 KNADISKQMMSAG

-66 KGFSSI
+66 KGFSSV
-72 DSMSIDNFAKT
+72 DSMSVDEFAKL

-108 VSIDEKQI
+108 VSVDEKQI

-122 YVNTQQ
+122 YVNVQQ

-140 QQQNLNKI
+140 QQQTLNRI
-148 REKEA
+148 REKES
-153 ASYANPYKDAYQSI
+153 ASYANPYTDAYQSI
-167 GDKSDIQKQMSEYYT
+167 GKQSNIQREMSEYYT
-182 NLEKEAIKQQQ
+182 RIEKQQQ

-208 YRTVKNQ
+208 YRTTKNQ
-215 SFLDKYTDQDSEA
+215 SFLDKYTDQSSEA
-228 LNHARKQIETINK
+228 LDRAREKIETINK

-249 NLSNDD
+249 NLSDDD
-255 IVSTYS
+255 IISTYS
-261 KLSDELDKLSYSM
+261 KLNDELDKLSYSM
-274 KQVGVESSKTLDPG
+274 KEVGLQNSKTLDVG
-288 VANAGANKVKAYYE
+288 VADTKANKVKAYYE
-302 QNTKAVKKYG
+302 ENTKAVKKYG

-318 EEQYRRAKT
+318 EAEYRRAKT
-327 EEDKLVAE
+327 VEDALITDKKY
-335 RNFNQLKSQI
+335 NQLKSQI

-351 GKSYIDEF
+351 GKSHIDEF

-376 QNVIYEL
+376 QNVIYEV
-383 PRQMVHNVLEVDDAM
+383 PRQMVQNVLEVDDAM

-602 EVLDETASRWSTF
+602 EVLDETASRWGTF

-699 DGGTAFLNILTKIMD
+699 DGGTAFFNILTKIMD
-714 VGGGLPTITASI
+714 IGSGLPAIIATIS
-726 AGIMSAKGKGKQNN
+726 GFMSAKGKGKQNN

>member
-30 NYAKKPIDINFRVDA
+30 NYAKKPIDINFRVDD

-66 KGFSSI
+66 KGFSSV
-72 DSMSIDNFAKT
+72 DSMSVDEFAKL

-108 VSIDEKQI
+108 VSVDEKQI

-122 YVNTQQ
+122 YVNVQQ

-140 QQQNLNKI
+140 QQQTLNRI
-148 REKEA
+148 REKES
-153 ASYANPYKDAYQSI
+153 ASYANPYTDAYQSI
-167 GDKSDIQKQMSEYYT
+167 GKQSNIQREMSEYYT
-182 NLEKEAIKQQQ
+182 RIEKQQQ

-208 YRTVKNQ
+208 YRTTKNQ
-215 SFLDKYTDQDSEA
+215 SFLDKYTDQSSEA
-228 LNHARKQIETINK
+228 LDRAREKIETINK

-249 NLSNDD
+249 NLSDDD
-255 IVSTYS
+255 IISTYS
-261 KLSDELDKLSYSM
+261 KLNDELDKLSYSM
-274 KQVGVESSKTLDPG
+274 KEVGLQNSKTLDVG
-288 VANAGANKVKAYYE
+288 VADTKANKVKAYYE
-302 QNTKAVKKYG
+302 ENTKAVKKYG

-318 EEQYRRAKT
+318 EAEYRRAKT
-327 EEDKLVAE
+327 VEDALITDKKY
-335 RNFNQLKSQI
+335 NQLKSQI

-351 GKSYIDEF
+351 GKSHIDEF

-376 QNVIYEL
+376 QNVIYEV
-383 PRQMVHNVLEVDDAM
+383 PRQMVQNVLDVDDAM

-567 LKDPTTNE
+567 LKDPATNE

-602 EVLDETASRWSTF
+602 EVLDETASRWGTF

-648 YMQIATDSSGESLKK
+648 YMQIATDSSGDSLKK

-714 VGGGLPTITASI
+714 IGSGLPTII
-726 AGIMSAKGKGKQNN
+726 ATISGFMSAKGKGKQNN